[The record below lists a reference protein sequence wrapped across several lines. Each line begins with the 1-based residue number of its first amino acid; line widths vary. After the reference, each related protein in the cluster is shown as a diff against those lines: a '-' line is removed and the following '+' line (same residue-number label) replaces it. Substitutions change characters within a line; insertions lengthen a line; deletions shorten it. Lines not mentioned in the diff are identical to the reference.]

1 MVPRLEP
8 TLDLSRQGIRLAE
21 DARDST
27 KEKPRFSIGWARTEC
42 CGVRPP
48 SCLVCEN
55 RKWHRNGNMFV
66 CQAPNVFLY
75 VNIMCARCTLRCYLH
90 PSAVTNRGS
99 SLFLSRL
106 PSFLLPLLPLFFGA
120 VVTLLPH
127 PVLSVFLVSP
137 FSFALAQNPS
147 WIGVESRRRILCQP
161 CRNFL
166 TGPGTASAVQ
176 KVRQG
181 GRQTSPP
188 IFSGKPGRI
197 LRERKGKQSR
207 KEIDSTGF
215 GCARGPTTGALDD
228 FQKGYKT
235 AHESVPT
242 PPLES

>member
-1 MVPRLEP
+1 M
-8 TLDLSRQGIRLAE
+8 
-21 DARDST
+21 
-27 KEKPRFSIGWARTEC
+27 
-42 CGVRPP
+42 RPP

-55 RKWHRNGNMFV
+55 RKWHRNGNMSV
-66 CQAPNVFLY
+66 CQVPNVFLY
-75 VNIMCARCTLRCYLH
+75 VNIRCARCTLRCHLH
-90 PSAVTNRGS
+90 LSAVTNRGS

-106 PSFLLPLLPLFFGA
+106 PSFLLPLLPLFLGA
-120 VVTLLPH
+120 VVTSYCRIRYCLFSLLAP
-127 PVLSVFLVSP
+127 SP
-137 FSFALAQNPS
+137 LR
-147 WIGVESRRRILCQP
+147 SRKIRPGYGLKVDAEILCQP

-166 TGPGTASAVQ
+166 TGPGAASAGQ

-197 LRERKGKQSR
+197 LHERKGKQSR
-207 KEIDSTGF
+207 KETDSTGF
-215 GCARGPTTGALDD
+215 GCARGPATGALDD